1 MPNTNNNTIEY
12 YDSHADIY
20 FSSTVEVDMSECCE
34 RFIKYLCADAL
45 IIDIGAGSGRDIK
58 YFLDRGYKVEGFDAS
73 PEMCK
78 LASKFT
84 GVDVKCQKIQ
94 EWNPNCCYDGIW
106 ANASLLHLTIEE
118 VCDFVKRLP
127 RYINDGGVVYMS
139 FKSGINT
146 GIDVEGRYFTNVTRN
161 EICKMVNEDK
171 QLSILDMWETYDN
184 LRRQGFVWINL
195 ILGKRNLCTK

>member
-58 YFLDRGYKVEGFDAS
+58 YFLDRGYKVEGLDAS
-73 PEMCK
+73 LEMCK

-94 EWNPNCCYDGIW
+94 EWNPNCCYHGIW

-127 RYINDGGVVYMS
+127 QYLNDGGVVYMS

-195 ILGKRNLCTK
+195 ILGKM

>member
-1 MPNTNNNTIEY
+1 MPNTNKNTIEY

-20 FSSTVEVDMSECCE
+20 FSTTVEVDMSECCE
-34 RFIKYLCADAL
+34 RFIKYLCTGAL
-45 IIDIGAGSGRDIK
+45 IIDIGAGSGRDIR
-58 YFLDRGYKVEGFDAS
+58 YFLNRGYKVEGIDAS
-73 PEMCK
+73 SEMCK

-84 GVDVKCQKIQ
+84 GVDVKCQKVQ
-94 EWNPNCCYDGIW
+94 EWRPNCRYDGIW
-106 ANASLLHLTIEE
+106 ANASLLHLTMEE
-118 VCDFVKRLP
+118 VYDFVKRLP
-127 RYINDGGVVYMS
+127 RYLNDGGVAYMS

-184 LRRQGFVWINL
+184 LHRQGFIWINL
-195 ILGKRNLCTK
+195 ILGKM

>member
-1 MPNTNNNTIEY
+1 M
-12 YDSHADIY
+12 
-20 FSSTVEVDMSECCE
+20 F
-34 RFIKYLCADAL
+34 FIKYLCADAL

-58 YFLDRGYKVEGFDAS
+58 YFLDKGYKVEGFDAS
-73 PEMCK
+73 SEMCK

-127 RYINDGGVVYMS
+127 RYLNDGGVVYMS

-146 GIDVEGRYFTNVTRN
+146 GIDVDGRYFTNVTRN

-195 ILGKRNLCTK
+195 ILGKM